1 MKEKIIAYLSGPR
14 PYREGIALYE
24 EYGLNL
30 MLKATFRRNAET
42 DLLRATLMEELRKLA
57 GISETAFRTMQR
69 KAVDSPHISS
79 ASIVVEEIKAEKT
92 AVNVPVTPV
101 VENVIRFRD
110 RFPFL
115 NSPDCPD
122 VLKILVADMF
132 TAYDLYL
139 KTFRELEGLLGVS
152 SSTIFKGKGYIQLK
166 TEDDIDKVYE
176 PGVYA
181 IKGTS
186 YNDQTLLVFSHNLGQ
201 STVQFRTNNYGGFL
215 VFRIKWWNG
224 GWGTWKTVSLT

>member
-1 MKEKIIAYLSGPR
+1 MHKINYIQTNIQHICNIGPW
-14 PYREGIALYE
+14 Y
-24 EYGLNL
+24 
-30 MLKATFRRNAET
+30 
-42 DLLRATLMEELRKLA
+42 
-57 GISETAFRTMQR
+57 S
-69 KAVDSPHISS
+69 
-79 ASIVVEEIKAEKT
+79 EKT
-92 AVNVPVTPV
+92 KERRTTGRNPQGICYWGYLILG
-101 VENVIRFRD
+101 VIGK
-110 RFPFL
+110 PFL
-115 NSPDCPD
+115 WHDF
-122 VLKILVADMF
+122 LKNW
-132 TAYDLYL
+132 
-139 KTFRELEGLLGVS
+139 ELEGLLGVS
-152 SSTIFKGKGYIQLK
+152 SSTIFKGKGYIQLE

>member
-1 MKEKIIAYLSGPR
+1 MLISVFKNHENSSPSVVLLTGYSDDLSVNSIKRGIYLTNVYYQKIENKTIVYV
-14 PYREGIALYE
+14 
-24 EYGLNL
+24 
-30 MLKATFRRNAET
+30 K
-42 DLLRATLMEELRKLA
+42 
-57 GISETAFRTMQR
+57 
-69 KAVDSPHISS
+69 SS
-79 ASIVVEEIKAEKT
+79 AYVYISTLCIGMNGSLKLSHENNLDLPSDAIEIPISWQEFS
-92 AVNVPVTPV
+92 N
-101 VENVIRFRD
+101 IW
-110 RFPFL
+110 
-115 NSPDCPD
+115 
-122 VLKILVADMF
+122 
-132 TAYDLYL
+132 
-139 KTFRELEGLLGVS
+139 ELEGLLGVS

>member
-1 MKEKIIAYLSGPR
+1 MEKMELS
-14 PYREGIALYE
+14 EA
-24 EYGLNL
+24 
-30 MLKATFRRNAET
+30 LKANASV
-42 DLLRATLMEELRKLA
+42 R
-57 GISETAFRTMQR
+57 
-69 KAVDSPHISS
+69 
-79 ASIVVEEIKAEKT
+79 
-92 AVNVPVTPV
+92 
-101 VENVIRFRD
+101 
-110 RFPFL
+110 
-115 NSPDCPD
+115 
-122 VLKILVADMF
+122 
-132 TAYDLYL
+132 
-139 KTFRELEGLLGVS
+139 EGLLGVS

>member
-1 MKEKIIAYLSGPR
+1 MIQWYS
-14 PYREGIALYE
+14 
-24 EYGLNL
+24 
-30 MLKATFRRNAET
+30 
-42 DLLRATLMEELRKLA
+42 
-57 GISETAFRTMQR
+57 
-69 KAVDSPHISS
+69 
-79 ASIVVEEIKAEKT
+79 EKT
-92 AVNVPVTPV
+92 KERRTTGRNPQGICYWGHLILG
-101 VENVIRFRD
+101 VIGK
-110 RFPFL
+110 PFL
-115 NSPDCPD
+115 WHDF
-122 VLKILVADMF
+122 LKNW
-132 TAYDLYL
+132 
-139 KTFRELEGLLGVS
+139 ELEGLLGVS

>member
-1 MKEKIIAYLSGPR
+1 MADKK
-14 PYREGIALYE
+14 
-24 EYGLNL
+24 LNEVPVVSDIVTIFGKRSNGEIVQIDKSNL
-30 MLKATFRRNAET
+30 
-42 DLLRATLMEELRKLA
+42 ATLL
-57 GISETAFRTMQR
+57 G
-69 KAVDSPHISS
+69 
-79 ASIVVEEIKAEKT
+79 
-92 AVNVPVTPV
+92 
-101 VENVIRFRD
+101 
-110 RFPFL
+110 
-115 NSPDCPD
+115 
-122 VLKILVADMF
+122 
-132 TAYDLYL
+132 
-139 KTFRELEGLLGVS
+139 GLLGVS

>member
-1 MKEKIIAYLSGPR
+1 MEKMELS
-14 PYREGIALYE
+14 EA
-24 EYGLNL
+24 
-30 MLKATFRRNAET
+30 LKANASV
-42 DLLRATLMEELRKLA
+42 LEE
-57 GISETAFRTMQR
+57 
-69 KAVDSPHISS
+69 
-79 ASIVVEEIKAEKT
+79 
-92 AVNVPVTPV
+92 
-101 VENVIRFRD
+101 
-110 RFPFL
+110 
-115 NSPDCPD
+115 
-122 VLKILVADMF
+122 
-132 TAYDLYL
+132 
-139 KTFRELEGLLGVS
+139 LLGVS

>member
-1 MKEKIIAYLSGPR
+1 MADKKLNQVSQLTDFDY
-14 PYREGIALYE
+14 ALVVK
-24 EYGLNL
+24 GNDVAKVTKQQL
-30 MLKATFRRNAET
+30 AT
-42 DLLRATLMEELRKLA
+42 
-57 GISETAFRTMQR
+57 
-69 KAVDSPHISS
+69 
-79 ASIVVEEIKAEKT
+79 
-92 AVNVPVTPV
+92 
-101 VENVIRFRD
+101 
-110 RFPFL
+110 
-115 NSPDCPD
+115 
-122 VLKILVADMF
+122 ILG
-132 TAYDLYL
+132 
-139 KTFRELEGLLGVS
+139 GLLGVS

-215 VFRIKWWNG
+215 AFRIKWWNG